1 MLNDFYAHSLLN
13 RPQSDWQRLEDHL
26 NYTAELAA
34 EFASAFGAA
43 EWAFIAGKWHDLGKY
58 SKEFQKYLRSQN
70 GIDAHIEDAPGRVD
84 HSTAGAHHA
93 IEQIK
98 MLGHLLAYCLAG
110 HHSGLLD
117 ARAIGSSQED
127 RLKKKIPS
135 FLDAPDSILKH
146 NDLAIPAFL
155 KQALASRNAFSISFF
170 VRMVFSCLV
179 DADFLDTERFM
190 QPDKSE
196 LRTDL
201 PKGVFRLMGKAL
213 DEFLQSFI
221 LSDAPVNGDRAE
233 VRAACL
239 QNAENP
245 PGFFSLTVPTGGGK
259 TLSSLAFALRHA
271 LTNDMQ
277 RIVYV
282 VPFTTIIE
290 QNADEFRKVMNRIQ
304 GISPDRLVIEHH
316 SNFDPEKETPFSR
329 LACENWNAPLIVTTS
344 VQFYESLFANRTS
357 HCRKLHNLA
366 RAVIILD
373 EAQILPVDF
382 LKPCLHVLK
391 ELAENYGSTVLLC
404 TATQPAIHKRPD
416 FLAGIENVRE
426 IIPNP
431 PALYQRLKR
440 VHVRDLGTQTDADIS
455 THLKTEEQ
463 VLCVVNTRKHASIL
477 MKTLGKAEGHFHL
490 SALMCP
496 EHRSQKLQAI
506 RERLVEGKTCRV
518 VSTQLIEAGV
528 DVDFPLVFRS
538 MAGLDSIAQA
548 AGRCNRN
555 GRMPDLG
562 RVFIFRSEHQAAE
575 RFVSETSNAAAQVL
589 ALYGDDP
596 LSLESIER
604 YFRLYYWDQTQR
616 WDEHGILDRFK
627 LDGSNP
633 TFPFLFHFAAAAKD
647 FRLILENTRPVVIPW
662 NDKGEELCDTLRK
675 LPCLNREIARRL
687 QRYTVQIRSRAWYE
701 QSNKTIE
708 PVLDGSL
715 AILISP
721 QLNYSD
727 DYGLHFDVSNPDS
740 LIA

>member
-1 MLNDFYAHSLLN
+1 MKSDFYAHSLLN
-13 RPQSDWQRLEDHL
+13 RPPSDWHKLEDHL
-26 NYTAELAA
+26 VQTAELAA
-34 EFASAFGAA
+34 QFASAFGAA
-43 EWAFIAGKWHDLGKY
+43 EWAYIAGKWHDLGKY

-70 GIDAHIEDAPGRVD
+70 GFEAHIEGIPGRVD

-93 IEQIK
+93 IEQ
-98 MLGHLLAYCLAG
+98 MRLLGHIIAYCLAG

-117 ARAIGSSQED
+117 ARAVGASQED
-127 RLKKKIPS
+127 RLGKKIPS
-135 FLDAPDSILKH
+135 FLDAPENILQN
-146 NDLAIPAFL
+146 NDPAIPNFV
-155 KQALASRNAFSISFF
+155 KQELANHNAFSISFF
-170 VRMVFSCLV
+170 AKMLFSCLV
-179 DADFLDTERFM
+179 DADFLNTEEFL

-196 LRTDL
+196 LRDGL
-201 PKGVFRLMGKAL
+201 PKDVLRMMEKAL
-213 DEFLQSFI
+213 NEFMQSFI
-221 LSDAPVNGDRAE
+221 MADAPVNGERAE
-233 VRAACL
+233 VRSACL
-239 QNAENP
+239 NNAENKA
-245 PGFFSLTVPTGGGK
+245 GFFSLTVPTGGGK

-271 LTNDMQ
+271 LAKDLQ
-277 RIVYV
+277 RIIYV

-290 QNADEFRKVMNRIQ
+290 QNADEFRKVMNRIS
-304 GISPDRLVIEHH
+304 GIPLDRLVIEHH
-316 SNFDPEKETPFSR
+316 SNFDPNKETPFSR

-373 EAQILPVDF
+373 EAQTLPVDY
-382 LKPCLHVLK
+382 LKPCLQVLK

-431 PALYQRLKR
+431 PALYQRLRR
-440 VHVRDLGTQTDADIS
+440 VKVQDIGTQTDLEVSSRLLA
-455 THLKTEEQ
+455 EER

-477 MKTLGKAEGHFHL
+477 MKKLGKADGHFHL

-496 EHRSQKLQAI
+496 EHRAQKLQTI
-506 RERLVEGKTCRV
+506 RQRLAEGKTCRV
-518 VSTQLIEAGV
+518 ISTQLIEAGV
-528 DVDFPLVFRS
+528 DVDFPVVFRS

-555 GRMPDLG
+555 GRMSDLG
-562 RVFIFRSEHQAAE
+562 RVFIFRSEHQTAE

-589 ALYGDDP
+589 ALHGEDP
-596 LSLESIER
+596 LSLDAIER

-616 WDEHGILDRFK
+616 WDEHGILGCFT
-627 LDGSNP
+627 LDGGNP
-633 TFPFLFHFAAAAKD
+633 IFPFLFHFATAAKD
-647 FRLILENTRPVVIPW
+647 FQIIHENTRAVVIPW
-662 NDKGEELCDTLRK
+662 NCEGQELCDKLRM
-675 LPCLNREIARRL
+675 LPSLNREIARRL
-687 QRYTVQIRSRAWYE
+687 QRYTVQIRNRSWYE
-701 QSNKTIE
+701 QCNKTIE

-727 DYGLHFDVSNPDS
+727 DYGLHFDDPDPDS
-740 LIA
+740 FFA